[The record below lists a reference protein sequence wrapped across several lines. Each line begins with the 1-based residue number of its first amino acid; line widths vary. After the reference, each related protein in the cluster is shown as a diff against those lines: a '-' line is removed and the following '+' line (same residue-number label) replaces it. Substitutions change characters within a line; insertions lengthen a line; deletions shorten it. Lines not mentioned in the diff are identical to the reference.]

1 MEQHCNSTQKL
12 TSITWERL
20 AAETRKDANFKTLQE
35 AIHNGFLK
43 AYWTN
48 SSTVPYWPDNLH
60 VAEDVVIY
68 NDRVVISSSLRSTV
82 LDALHSAHQGVSTM
96 GHRARLTLF
105 WPGMTY
111 NIEDADNHAWIV

>member
-1 MEQHCNSTQKL
+1 M
-12 TSITWERL
+12 TSIIWERL

-48 SSTVPYWPDNLH
+48 SSTVPHWPDNLH

-68 NDRVVISSSLRSTV
+68 NGRVVIFPSLRSTV
-82 LDALHSAHQGVSTM
+82 LDALHSAHQGVSMM
-96 GHRARLTLF
+96 GLRARLTLF

-111 NIEDADNHAWIV
+111 DIERRQQ